1 MLKRDDIEDMGYSY
15 YDNTYPKFDYSK
27 WVEDK
32 IVTAGQ
38 ERLIENTLGLVG
50 EAGEVAEKIKKMIRD
65 NSRFTQEDIVKE
77 LGDVVFYATALA
89 NFYGHSLNTMLA
101 MNVEKLDS
109 RQERG
114 VIKGEGDNR

>member
-15 YDNTYPKFDYSK
+15 YDSSNHKFDYSK
-27 WVEDK
+27 WVEEK
-32 IVTAGQ
+32 IITAGQ

-89 NFYGHSLNTMLA
+89 NYYGHSLNTMLA
-101 MNVEKLDS
+101 MNVQKLDS